1 MIISEQRT
9 WWRQLTVWRGT
20 ALQRIWP
27 RLLLVTGVTG
37 VSTFLHIHGD
47 INLSVLTPLPF
58 TLISVAV
65 GIFLGFRNSASYD
78 RFWEGR
84 KLWGELVNNSRSWAR
99 QVALLIDAGEP
110 STTPTPRQ
118 KELVYGVIA
127 FVHLLRAHLRDEPT
141 SLEARDLLPESHA
154 DRIVEAPH
162 RPLAALRWLG
172 ERMNATARER
182 AIDPFH
188 LPVIESTLVA
198 FTNIMGACERIKNTP
213 LPASYSVLIH
223 RIVAVYVFAL
233 PLGIVDT
240 TGAFTPAVVLLIA
253 YAFLGLDAIGDE
265 LENPFGLD
273 PNDLPLSSIS
283 RNIEIDLRHAL
294 GETEVPPRIV
304 PVSGV
309 MP

>member
-1 MIISEQRT
+1 MMIVENRL

-27 RLLLVTGVTG
+27 RLLLATVVTSVA
-37 VSTFLHIHGD
+37 TFLHLHGD

-65 GIFLGFRNSASYD
+65 GIFLGFRNGASYD

-84 KLWGELVNNSRSWAR
+84 KLWGELVNSSRSWAR
-99 QVALLIDAGEP
+99 QVAMLMDTAA
-110 STTPTPRQ
+110 TTPTARQ
-118 KELVYGVIA
+118 RELVYGVIA
-127 FVHLLRAHLRDEPT
+127 FVHLLRAHLRDEAT
-141 SLEARDLLPESHA
+141 CLEARDLLPDSESE
-154 DRIVEAPH
+154 RIVNAPH

-172 ERMNATARER
+172 DRVRATANER
-182 AIDPFH
+182 AIDPLH
-188 LPVIESTLVA
+188 VPVIESTLVSL
-198 FTNIMGACERIKNTP
+198 TNVMGACERIKNTP

-233 PLGIVDT
+233 PLGIIDT

-253 YAFLGLDAIGDE
+253 YAFLGLDAIGEE

-273 PNDLPLSSIS
+273 PNDLPLSTIS

-304 PVSGV
+304 AVNGV